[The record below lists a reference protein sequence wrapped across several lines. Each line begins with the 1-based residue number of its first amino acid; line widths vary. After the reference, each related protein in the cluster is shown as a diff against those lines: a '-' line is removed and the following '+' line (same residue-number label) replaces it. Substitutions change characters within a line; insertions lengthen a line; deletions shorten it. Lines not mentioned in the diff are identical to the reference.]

1 MKKFIMILMAL
12 SLATILAACGGDDS
26 ADSKD
31 SKDKEGNKKQTE
43 EQAGQAGKA
52 SSKPVEITDE
62 EKVKKDKVVTKI
74 NGEEITGETYN
85 ATYAQTK
92 VMMQQYGQDVSDKKK
107 LKEQTLNAIVQQELL
122 KQDAEKNGIEVS
134 DKEVQSQFEK
144 AKSSNKK
151 QFESVLK
158 QYHLTEET
166 YKDQLDFELTVQK
179 YKKQELKDTKV
190 TDKEVQDY
198 YDKLKEQQKN
208 ASKKQKKQLPKLKDL
223 ESQIKKQL
231 KQQKEQQKL
240 QAKVQELQKQAE
252 IKHMI

>member
-1 MKKFIMILMAL
+1 MILMAL

-26 ADSKD
+26 ADSKE

-43 EQAGQAGKA
+43 EQAGQA

-74 NGEEITGETYN
+74 NGEEITGKTYN

-134 DKEVQSQFEK
+134 DKEVQTQFEK
-144 AKSSNKK
+144 AKSNNKE

-179 YKKQELKDTKV
+179 YKEQELKDTKV

-208 ASKKQKKQLPKLKDL
+208 ASKEQQQELPKLKDL

>member
-1 MKKFIMILMAL
+1 MAL

-31 SKDKEGNKKQTE
+31 SKDKEGNDKKTE
-43 EQAGQAGKA
+43 EQAGQA

-74 NGEEITGETYN
+74 NGEEITGKTYN
-85 ATYAQTK
+85 TTYAQTK

-122 KQDAEKNGIEVS
+122 KQDAEKNGIKVS
-134 DKEVQSQFEK
+134 DDEVQSQFEK
-144 AKSSNKK
+144 AKSSNKE

-179 YKKQELKDTKV
+179 YKKQQLEDTKV

-208 ASKKQKKQLPKLKDL
+208 ASKEQQQELPKLKDI

-231 KQQKEQQKL
+231 KQRKETQKL

-252 IKHMI
+252 INHMI